1 VLEDSKSSDGQDSVK
16 TVDQAVALLGE
27 VQDWLIKE
35 LSLPQYYR
43 KQLAEAITD
52 IEKAIDLTI
61 DYGEKMG
68 EWE

>member
-1 VLEDSKSSDGQDSVK
+1 MLEDLKSNDGEDSVK

-35 LSLPQYYR
+35 LARPQYYR
-43 KQLAEAITD
+43 KQLTEAITD

>member
-1 VLEDSKSSDGQDSVK
+1 MLEDLKSNDGQDSVK

-35 LSLPQYYR
+35 LSRPQYYR

>member
-1 VLEDSKSSDGQDSVK
+1 MLEDLKSNDGEDSVK

-35 LSLPQYYR
+35 LTRPQYYR